1 MEYYP
6 SHEEIEEQINKLV
19 KANLGCQS
27 MHNRENLDDIIA
39 DLEQY
44 RDQIPSID
52 EYLDAGKL

>member
-1 MEYYP
+1 MKYYP
-6 SHEEIEEQINKLV
+6 SHEEIEEQINNLV

-52 EYLDAGKL
+52 EYLEVNAL